1 MVQSSNEGIAK
12 GKKRK
17 KFKNGKTEKWRNM
30 KNNFQRKKRST
41 VRIFYKNFTE
51 NLKDTNPRKFFSMAK
66 QIGSQTSETQI
77 MIPELDG
84 LSDILAAENIAEYFS
99 DISNQYDKINR
110 GKFPC
115 FLPSMP
121 PPQVTEFHVLKKI
134 EVK

>member
-1 MVQSSNEGIAK
+1 
-12 GKKRK
+12 
-17 KFKNGKTEKWRNM
+17 M

-84 LSDILAAENIAEYFS
+84 LSDILAAEKIAEYFY
-99 DISNQYDKINR
+99 DISNHYDKINR
-110 GKFPC
+110 GKLPC

>member
-1 MVQSSNEGIAK
+1 MKALQRN
-12 GKKRK
+12 KKIYF
-17 KFKNGKTEKWRNM
+17 FKNGKTEKLGKM
-30 KNNFQRKKRST
+30 KNNFQRKGRST
-41 VRIFYKNFTE
+41 VRIFYKNLTE

-110 GKFPC
+110 GKLPC

>member
-1 MVQSSNEGIAK
+1 MKALQRN
-12 GKKRK
+12 KKIYF
-17 KFKNGKTEKWRNM
+17 FKNGKTEKLGKM

-134 EVK
+134 

>member
-1 MVQSSNEGIAK
+1 MKALQRN
-12 GKKRK
+12 KKIYF
-17 KFKNGKTEKWRNM
+17 FKNGKTEKLGKM

-66 QIGSQTSETQI
+66 QIGSQTSERQI

-134 EVK
+134 

>member
-1 MVQSSNEGIAK
+1 MKALQRN
-12 GKKRK
+12 KKIYF
-17 KFKNGKTEKWRNM
+17 FKNGKTEKLGKM

>member
-1 MVQSSNEGIAK
+1 M
-12 GKKRK
+12 GKLKSW
-17 KFKNGKTEKWRNM
+17 EKW
-30 KNNFQRKKRST
+30 KIIFKGRKGQQSEF
-41 VRIFYKNFTE
+41 FYKNFTE

-110 GKFPC
+110 GKLPC

-121 PPQVTEFHVLKKI
+121 PPKVTEFHVLKKI
-134 EVK
+134 EIK